1 MYSLILN
8 DPIQFITYNLIKG
21 DELKVILIIINNCSL
36 EINYSHE
43 YLQGIWRMKIAL
55 FGASGFVGSYIL
67 DSIIEKG
74 FEPSVLVRE
83 GSEN

>member
-21 DELKVILIIINNCSL
+21 DELKVILIITNNCSL

-43 YLQGIWRMKIAL
+43 YLQGI
-55 FGASGFVGSYIL
+55 
-67 DSIIEKG
+67 
-74 FEPSVLVRE
+74 
-83 GSEN
+83 